1 MNDSHSLVEISR
13 VWSLGLQ
20 TLVRRDRSL
29 TQRIHWSIVL
39 VGFPI
44 KYGTSMALCVVSVC
58 VEAAKSGW

>member
-1 MNDSHSLVEISR
+1 MWLNDSHSSVEISR

-20 TLVRRDRSL
+20 TLVGRDRSL
-29 TQRIHWSIVL
+29 AQRIHRSIVL

-44 KYGTSMALCVVSVC
+44 RYGPSMALC